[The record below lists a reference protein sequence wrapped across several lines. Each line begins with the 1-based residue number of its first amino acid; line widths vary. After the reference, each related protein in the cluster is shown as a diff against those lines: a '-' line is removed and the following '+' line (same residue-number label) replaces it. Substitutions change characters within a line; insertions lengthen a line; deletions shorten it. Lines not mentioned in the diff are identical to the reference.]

1 MLKRVICTII
11 FLFIWPASLQF
22 AATNATFEPTLD
34 KQSQAQGIV
43 KWQGPYD
50 WKYVSRQM
58 DWSAFPPRM
67 LLTGK
72 AGERE
77 FTLQADF
84 IEWMYSGRSQR
95 HQVKKGRV
103 FDTGLPSHPFVSEW
117 DIAHDQSMRF
127 SIGGLR
133 FNWHFLMALFMAIVL
148 PPLYLLWMV
157 ADDMRI
163 ITPAERKKRDDDF
176 VNLVKLIEAKA
187 KTDPAWLKKRTVR
200 LALVGYAVVFGA
212 ILLMIPIGL
221 GMGAAVLLL
230 SGANAG
236 AAKLA
241 FVLAAVPIGF
251 SFIMAKSM
259 LLPNFPPPGI
269 EIREQDAPQLFA
281 FLSRII
287 EKAQGPRFA
296 RVYISNEMN
305 ASVSRST
312 GFLGFFGFGPVVLTL
327 GLPLMQALT
336 LPQLASVVGHEYGHV
351 AAKDNA
357 LGQWIYRIR
366 TSWLILGDRLQF
378 EHMWYALK
386 LNRFYNWFI
395 GVFSAYSFALSRR
408 CEYEAD
414 AFSAKLAGADHAAAA
429 LSAVAVRD
437 HETSTLYWRD
447 QWKKAEATP
456 DPAGEAPYTA
466 MAGFFGEARDQKE
479 IIDIV
484 TKEEPGYAS
493 THPTLM
499 ERVKALGHGFV
510 APEPITR
517 SAATEVLGAAEQ
529 KLAAAFNAEWLESAR
544 PHWEAAHKEHLHVT
558 ARYAELKQKTLPELT
573 REELDEVIGAADR
586 FKDDAAIIAACEEAL
601 RRNPDDNTA
610 RMNIAGIKL
619 YEGDETQ
626 LAVMEGLAQKDPQAL
641 PSACRHA
648 IGYFYKHQRMPEA
661 KQWEERLNTWEYE
674 RQAGSEE
681 RELVLATDTYLPHGL
696 AEDKVKAIADHCAKH
711 KLLNCVYIAQKKV
724 KYLPEY
730 PAYLVAF
737 KMKQPLFSTQKKLQ
751 EELNEFIG
759 KSNLGPG
766 FLFID
771 VNAVSGLE
779 SRMKKT
785 PQACVYSA
793 KKAKAA

>member
-11 FLFIWPASLQF
+11 FLIIWPAALQF
-22 AATNATFEPTLD
+22 AATNATTQPTLE
-34 KQSQAQGIV
+34 KLSQSQGIAR
-43 KWQGPYD
+43 WQGPYD

-67 LLTGK
+67 LLIGK
-72 AGERE
+72 IGARE

-84 IEWMYSGRSQR
+84 IEWMYSGKSLR

-103 FDTGLPSHPFVSEW
+103 FDTGMASHPFVTEW

-127 SIGGLR
+127 SIGGFR
-133 FNWHFLMALFMAIVL
+133 FNWHFLMALFMALVL

-176 VNLVKLIEAKA
+176 VNLVRLIEAKA
-187 KTDPAWLKKRTVR
+187 KADPAWLKKRTVR
-200 LALVGYAVVFGA
+200 LALVGYGVVFGA

-230 SGANAG
+230 TGANAG

-241 FVLAAVPIGF
+241 FILAAVPIGF
-251 SFIMAKSM
+251 SFVMAKSM
-259 LLPNFPPPGI
+259 LLPDFPPPGL
-269 EIREQDAPQLFA
+269 EIREQDAPELFA

-414 AFSAKLAGADHAAAA
+414 AFAAKLAGADHAAAA

-437 HETSTLYWRD
+437 HETSTMYWRD
-447 QWKKAEATP
+447 QWKKAETTP

-466 MAGFFGEARDQKE
+466 MAGFFGQERDQKE

-499 ERVKALGHGFV
+499 ERVKALGHGFIPPQPV
-510 APEPITR
+510 AR
-517 SAATEVLGAAEQ
+517 SAAAELLGATER
-529 KLAAAFNAEWLESAR
+529 KLADAFNAEWVEAAR
-544 PHWEAAHKEHLHVT
+544 PHWEAAHNEHLHVT
-558 ARYAELKQKTLPELT
+558 ARYAELKRKTLRELS
-573 REELDEVIGAADR
+573 RAELDEVIAAADR
-586 FKDDAAIIAACEEAL
+586 ARDDAAVTAACEEVL
-601 RRNPDDNTA
+601 RRDPDNGVA
-610 RMNIAGIKL
+610 RMNIAGIRL
-619 YEGDETQ
+619 DGGDESQ
-626 LAVMEGLAQKDPQAL
+626 LAVLRQLADSDPQAL
-641 PSACRHA
+641 PSAGRHA
-648 IGYFYKHQRMPEA
+648 IAYFYKHNRKEEA
-661 KQWEERLNTWEYE
+661 KSWEDRLSAWEYE
-674 RQAGSEE
+674 RQAGAEE
-681 RELVLATDTYLPHGL
+681 REIVLATDNYSPHGL
-696 AEDKVKAIADHCAKH
+696 PDAAVKAIAGHCANH
-711 KLLNCVYIAQKKV
+711 KLLHSVYIAQKKV
-724 KYLPEY
+724 RYLPEY
-730 PAYLVAF
+730 PCYLVAF
-737 KMKQPLFSTQKKLQ
+737 RMKQSMFSTQKKLQ
-751 EELNEFIG
+751 AELNEFIG
-759 KSNLGPG
+759 KSNLGEG

-771 VNAVSGLE
+771 VTSVSGLE
-779 SRMKKT
+779 GKMKKI
-785 PQACVYSA
+785 PGACVYSI

>member
-1 MLKRVICTII
+1 MLKRIICTII
-11 FLFIWPASLQF
+11 FLIIWPAALQF
-22 AATNATFEPTLD
+22 AATNATFDAPLE
-34 KQSQAQGIV
+34 KMSQAEGIT

-67 LLTGK
+67 LLTGAIDK
-72 AGERE
+72 RE
-77 FTLQADF
+77 FTLNADF

-103 FDTGLPSHPFVSEW
+103 FDTGMAQHPFVTEW
-117 DIAHDQSMRF
+117 DIAQDQSMRF
-127 SIGGLR
+127 SIGGFR
-133 FNWHFLMALFMAIVL
+133 FNWHFMMALFMALVL
-148 PPLYLLWMV
+148 PPLYLMWMI

-187 KTDPAWLKKRTVR
+187 KADPAWLKKRTVR

-221 GMGAAVLLL
+221 GLGAAVLLL
-230 SGANAG
+230 TGANAG

-259 LLPNFPPPGI
+259 LLPNFPPPGL

-296 RVYISNEMN
+296 GVYISNEMN
-305 ASVSRST
+305 ASVSRNT

-414 AFSAKLAGADHAAAA
+414 AFAAKLAGADHAAAA

-437 HETSTLYWRD
+437 HETATLYWRD

-466 MAGFFGEARDQKE
+466 MAGFFGETRDQKD

-499 ERVKALGHGFV
+499 ERVRALGHGFIAPQPV
-510 APEPITR
+510 AS
-517 SAATEVLGAAEQ
+517 SAARELLGAAEQ
-529 KLAAAFNAEWLESAR
+529 KLAGVFNAEWLEAAK
-544 PHWEAAHKEHLHVT
+544 PHWQAAHTAHLHVT
-558 ARYAELKQKTLPELT
+558 ARYAELKQKNLPELT
-573 REELDEVIGAADR
+573 REELDEVIAAADR
-586 FKDDAAIIAACEEAL
+586 AKDDAAIIAACEEIL
-601 RRNPDDNTA
+601 RREPDNNVA
-610 RMNIAGIKL
+610 QMNIAGIKL
-619 YEGDETQ
+619 DGGDESQ
-626 LAVMEGLAQKDPQAL
+626 LAVLQMLAKKDPQAL
-641 PSACRHA
+641 PSASRHA
-648 IGYFYKHQRMPEA
+648 IAYFYKHNRKDEA
-661 KQWEERLNTWEYE
+661 KPWEEKLTTWDYE
-674 RQAGSEE
+674 RQAGAEE
-681 RELVLATDTYLPHGL
+681 REIVLATDSYLPHGL
-696 AEDKVKAIADHCAKH
+696 PADAVKVLAAHCANH
-711 KLLNCVYIAQKKV
+711 KLLHSVYIVQKKV
-724 KYLPEY
+724 QYLPEY
-730 PAYLVAF
+730 PSYLVAF
-737 KMKQPLFSTQKKLQ
+737 KMKQSMFSTQKKLQ
-751 EELNEFIG
+751 AELTEFIG
-759 KSNLGPG
+759 KSNLGEA
-766 FLFID
+766 FLFIN
-771 VNAVSGLE
+771 VNSISGLE
-779 SRMKKT
+779 GKMKKM
-785 PQACVYSA
+785 PDACVYSI
-793 KKAKAA
+793 KKVKAA

>member
-1 MLKRVICTII
+1 MLKRIICTII
-11 FLFIWPASLQF
+11 FLVIWPAALQF
-22 AATNATFEPTLD
+22 AATNATLD
-34 KQSQAQGIV
+34 PPLEKMSQAEGIM

-67 LLTGK
+67 LLTGVI
-72 AGERE
+72 GSRE

-95 HQVKKGRV
+95 HLVKKGRV
-103 FDTGLPSHPFVSEW
+103 FETGMAQHPFVTEW
-117 DIAHDQSMRF
+117 DIAQDQSMRF
-127 SIGGLR
+127 SIGGFR
-133 FNWHFLMALFMAIVL
+133 FNWHFLMAVFMALVL

-157 ADDMRI
+157 ADDMKI
-163 ITPAERKKRDDDF
+163 ITPAERKKRDEDF
-176 VNLVKLIEAKA
+176 RNLVQLIETKA
-187 KTDPAWLKKRTVR
+187 KSDPAWLKKRTVR

-230 SGANAG
+230 TGANAG

-287 EKAQGPRFA
+287 DKAQGPRFA

-386 LNRFYNWFI
+386 LNRFYSWFI

-414 AFSAKLAGADHAAAA
+414 AFAAKLAGADHAAAA

-437 HETSTLYWRD
+437 HETATLYWRD
-447 QWKKAEATP
+447 QWKKAEAAP

-466 MAGFFGEARDQKE
+466 MAGFFGTARDQKD

-499 ERVKALGHGFV
+499 ERVTALGHGFI
-510 APEPITR
+510 APEPVAS
-517 SAATEVLGAAEQ
+517 SAARELLGEGEA
-529 KLAAAFNAEWLESAR
+529 KLAGAFNAEWLESAR
-544 PHWEAAHKEHLHVT
+544 PHWEAAHNDHLHVT
-558 ARYAELKQKTLPELT
+558 ARYAELKQKTLAELT
-573 REELDEVIGAADR
+573 RDELDEVIAAADR
-586 FKDDAAIIAACEEAL
+586 AKDDAAILSACEEIL
-601 RRNPDDNTA
+601 RRDPKDSPA
-610 RMNIAGIKL
+610 QMNIAGLKL
-619 YEGDETQ
+619 DAGDETQ
-626 LAVMEGLAQKDPQAL
+626 LPVLQRLADENPQAV
-641 PSACRHA
+641 PSACQHA
-648 IGYFYKHQRMPEA
+648 IGYFQKHNRKAEA
-661 KQWEERLNTWEYE
+661 KPWEERLTTWEYE
-674 RQAGSEE
+674 RQAGAEE

-696 AEDKVKAIADHCAKH
+696 AEDVVKAIAEHCVKY
-711 KLLNCVYIAQKKV
+711 KLLQSVYIAQKKV
-724 KYLPEY
+724 QYLPEY
-730 PAYLVAF
+730 PSYLVAF
-737 KMKQPLFSTQKKLQ
+737 KMKQPMFSTQKKLQ
-751 EELNEFIG
+751 AELNEFIG
-759 KSNLGPG
+759 KSNLGAE

-771 VNAVSGLE
+771 VGAIAGLE
-779 SRMKKT
+779 GKMKKT
-785 PQACVYSA
+785 PHACVYSI
-793 KKAKAA
+793 KKVKAA